1 MPSSYPLDTTGLQV
15 SNRVTNELH
24 TFTEVNNSRY
34 RIIIPNFAPFY
45 LDNLSLTHESSAGVF
60 TPLVENQHFMLVL
73 PYIGATRSIGKM
85 LYGGISFNTN
95 FVNGTIHVTYQTIGG
110 DWTASSAYV
119 LERLATMVYNP
130 RTTVW
135 DIVTDKPSAFPP
147 INHDQN
153 LDYVYGH
160 QELITAVNAISA
172 QITNRPVA
180 TKATIGLGNV
190 VNLPLATDAEVIAN
204 ATVEKYVT
212 MRQIALI
219 NLNQALQAQVTDL
232 QSSKANVTDLNAL
245 AAIVSDI
252 DATKATIAS
261 LNAVITRVTALENAG
276 ATAASIAAIDA
287 QILNII
293 SSLNNKADIGHV
305 HTNYAP
311 AIHNHAVIDITGLQT
326 ALDTKANTGHIH
338 NTSDITGLDA
348 AIANLIAQSNS
359 GSGTDYNAGSIVY
372 FARNTAPDGYLQ
384 ADGRFVSRLDYPEL
398 FAAIGTTFG
407 GDDGINNGF
416 NVPDLRGWFIRSW
429 NNGGGIDSGRAFG
442 SYQQDEFG
450 SHVHAPPFGLNAPYL
465 SNPFSGDGAIDS
477 SALTGPSEMNPTSG
491 NTQPA
496 GGTETRPKNIALLAC
511 IKTTN
516 SRNGGTSGSGSGT
529 VTSVNVIGTSNSR
542 ITSSGGPI
550 NTSGTV
556 SLDLATTGVAAGSY
570 TNVNMTVDAYGR
582 VTAVSNG
589 SASSGGS
596 SSISNRVHL
605 TASQVWTIPVGV
617 SRLKITAVGGGG
629 HGGAYDPNTETI
641 NYTGGGGGGVCISNM
656 SNVTP
661 GNTLNIVVG
670 SANGTSSVSSGTQSL
685 PTPITATGGSIGAA
699 GSSSGGDLNLSGDP
713 GQLGVYDNIYNIG
726 NNSYTPA
733 KYGGNGGSAPGFGG
747 AGRAQTNG
755 ASWGAGG
762 GGHGGLGY
770 QGLVIIEY

>member
-45 LDNLSLTHESSAGVF
+45 LDNLSLTHESSAGVL
-60 TPLVENQHFMLVL
+60 TPLVENQHFMLAL

-153 LDYVYGH
+153 LDYIYGH

-252 DATKATIAS
+252 DAAKATITS
-261 LNAVITRVTALENAG
+261 LNAVISRVLALEN
-276 ATAASIAAIDA
+276 TDINVAASIATIDA
-287 QILNII
+287 QILSII
-293 SSLNNKADIGHV
+293 SSLNSKADIGHV

-311 AIHNHAVIDITGLQT
+311 AIHNHAVIDIAGLQA

-429 NNGGGIDSGRAFG
+429 NNGGGIDSGRSFG

-450 SHVHAPPFGLNAPYL
+450 SHTHGLTMGLTDLDQGTVGGGRP
-465 SNPFSGDGAIDS
+465 S
-477 SALTGPSEMNPTSG
+477 SYATQQ
-491 NTQPA
+491 TQPA

-516 SRNGGTSGSGSGT
+516 TRNNGTSGSGPGT

-556 SLDLATTGVAAGSY
+556 SLDLAITGVVAGSY

-596 SSISNRVHL
+596 GGMNNLIILS
-605 TASQVWTIPVGV
+605 TSQAWTIPAGITSVKATIVAGAGASEGGAGACV
-617 SRLKITAVGGGG
+617 IKYFRNLTPGNSLTAVVGAAGGAGQGGNSSLSSTTETAGAGAGQAGVWQVTHVSGGFTYRKISAVPGSGYGSFDIQGAYNYGYGWPGGAYQDTTEGGGG
-629 HGGAYDPNTETI
+629 MIYSNGSP
-641 NYTGGGGGGVCISNM
+641 GV
-656 SNVTP
+656 
-661 GNTLNIVVG
+661 
-670 SANGTSSVSSGTQSL
+670 
-685 PTPITATGGSIGAA
+685 
-699 GSSSGGDLNLSGDP
+699 
-713 GQLGVYDNIYNIG
+713 
-726 NNSYTPA
+726 
-733 KYGGNGGSAPGFGG
+733 
-747 AGRAQTNG
+747 
-755 ASWGAGG
+755 
-762 GGHGGLGY
+762 
-770 QGLVIIEY
+770 VIIEY

>member
-1 MPSSYPLDTTGLQV
+1 
-15 SNRVTNELH
+15 
-24 TFTEVNNSRY
+24 
-34 RIIIPNFAPFY
+34 
-45 LDNLSLTHESSAGVF
+45 
-60 TPLVENQHFMLVL
+60 
-73 PYIGATRSIGKM
+73 M

-252 DATKATIAS
+252 DAAKATITS
-261 LNAVITRVTALENAG
+261 LNAVISRVLALEN
-276 ATAASIAAIDA
+276 TDINVAASIATIDA

-311 AIHNHAVIDITGLQT
+311 VIHNHALIDIAGLQA
-326 ALDTKANTGHIH
+326 ALDTKANIGHTHTEYATVIH
-338 NTSDITGLDA
+338 NHTTANITGLDSILADLA
-348 AIANLIAQSNS
+348 AQIAAGGGS
-359 GSGTDYNAGSIVY
+359 GSGSTSVSGTMAVLTSSQTWTIPAGI
-372 FARNTAPDGYLQ
+372 TAIKATLVGGSGLQ
-384 ADGRFVSRLDYPEL
+384 
-398 FAAIGTTFG
+398 
-407 GDDGINNGF
+407 
-416 NVPDLRGWFIRSW
+416 
-429 NNGGGIDSGRAFG
+429 
-442 SYQQDEFG
+442 
-450 SHVHAPPFGLNAPYL
+450 
-465 SNPFSGDGAIDS
+465 
-477 SALTGPSEMNPTSG
+477 
-491 NTQPA
+491 A
-496 GGTETRPKNIALLAC
+496 GGTGGSI
-511 IKTTN
+511 IKYYRNLTPGNTLTVTVGGPGGNTTISSGSEN
-516 SRNGGTSGSGSGT
+516 VLTAGASAGGTGQWSVQFNNISNMWYATNISAANGSGFGSFDIENAYAYGHSYRGGYGVDNSEGSGGGMTFTDGSPGIAIIEYMIAGSSGSGGSGT
-529 VTSVNVIGTSNSR
+529 VTSVGVTGTAGR
-542 ITSSGGPI
+542 ITSSGGPV
-550 NTSGTV
+550 TSAGTV
-556 SLDLATTGVAAGSY
+556 TLDLAATGVAAGSY

-589 SASSGGS
+589 SAGSAGS

-605 TASQVWTIPVGV
+605 TTSQLWTIPAGV
-617 SRLKITAVGGGG
+617 SRLKITTVGGGG
-629 HGGAYDPNTETI
+629 HGGAYDPNTDTI

-656 SNVTP
+656 SNVTS

-670 SANGTSSVSSGTQSL
+670 SANGTTSVSSGTQIL
-685 PTPITATGGSIGAA
+685 PTSITATGGSIGAA
-699 GSSSGGDLNLSGDP
+699 GNSSGGDLNLSGDP
-713 GQLGVYDNIYNIG
+713 GQLGVYDNIYNVN
-726 NNSYTPA
+726 NNSFTPA
-733 KYGGNGGSAPGFGG
+733 RYGGNGGSAPGFGG